1 MRCLTS
7 REHTRSSGGSTR
19 PRRTSTRRFCGWKE
33 VKIPC
38 TPFPICGDPISPI
51 CQEFYVRN
59 RILFSAEAN
68 QPHGARELRAARS
81 SCLLLASQVPPAHP
95 TYPPLILPHPCP
107 PPLPPRLSP
116 TPNLDATLPPYPTAL
131 PHRPTPPPY
140 PTPPPSQ
147 GEKIGNERSQ
157 WAAYQRVNQAFA
169 DTVASVAREGDLV
182 N

>member
-1 MRCLTS
+1 MT
-7 REHTRSSGGSTR
+7 T
-19 PRRTSTRRFCGWKE
+19 
-33 VKIPC
+33 
-38 TPFPICGDPISPI
+38 
-51 CQEFYVRN
+51 
-59 RILFSAEAN
+59 
-68 QPHGARELRAARS
+68 ARS
-81 SCLLLASQVPPAHP
+81 
-95 TYPPLILPHPCP
+95 PPLMVQP
-107 PPLPPRLSP
+107 P
-116 TPNLDATLPPYPTAL
+116 TPNPPTPTALPHRPPPPPYPTAL